1 MRNSIARIASLTAA
15 AALGAAALIA
25 APAAQAADGE
35 TSLASVLGVGKAK
48 FDGNHKDYDIVTKAA
63 EAVLQAKPDSA
74 VKVLA
79 DGSVALTAF
88 IPNDQ
93 AFMNLASALK
103 GHKVKTEAA
112 AFKTVAGLGVD
123 TVEQVL
129 LYHVV
134 PGSTIM
140 SADALKANGAK
151 LKTAEGKTI
160 SVRVTKAPAI
170 ILGDKA
176 RKIANPR
183 VILNQVDIND
193 GNKQIAHGID
203 GVLLPFAP

>member
-1 MRNSIARIASLTAA
+1 MRHSIARIGALTAA
-15 AALGAAALIA
+15 AALGAAALVG
-25 APAAQAADGE
+25 APAAQAAEGD
-35 TSLASVLGVGKAK
+35 TSLASVLKVGSAK
-48 FDGNHKDYDIVTKAA
+48 FDKNHKDYDIVTKAA
-63 EAVLQAKPDSA
+63 EAVLAAKPDSA
-74 VKVLA
+74 VSVLA

-88 IPNDQ
+88 IPNDR

-103 GHKVKTEAA
+103 GKKVSTENG
-112 AFKTVAGLGVD
+112 AFKTVAGLGID

-140 SADALKANGAK
+140 SGDALKANGAK

-160 SVRVTKAPAI
+160 SVRVTDAPAI
-170 ILGDKA
+170 VLGDKA
-176 RKIANPR
+176 RKIKNPR
-183 VILNQVDIND
+183 VILSQVDIND
-193 GNKQIAHGID
+193 GNMQVAHGID